1 MNKTVCMSINI
12 SIRLLW
18 IITMPRQENDPRIK
32 NVSYVITK
40 VWIIFLP
47 SVFLEHLVCKHQMSC
62 TRNKI
67 SAIKLYII
75 LAFIAMI
82 KDPIGYGT

>member
-1 MNKTVCMSINI
+1 MNKTICMSIYI

-40 VWIIFLP
+40 VWIIFLL
-47 SVFLEHLVCKHQMSC
+47 SVFLEHLVCKHQISC
-62 TRNKI
+62 TRNNV
-67 SAIKLYII
+67 SSIKRY
-75 LAFIAMI
+75 
-82 KDPIGYGT
+82 TT